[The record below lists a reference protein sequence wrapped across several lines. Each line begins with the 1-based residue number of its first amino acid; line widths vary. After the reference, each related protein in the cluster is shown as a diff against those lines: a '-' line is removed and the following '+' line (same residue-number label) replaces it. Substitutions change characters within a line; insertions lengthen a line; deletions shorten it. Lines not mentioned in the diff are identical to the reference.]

1 MRREFR
7 TLLRSIS
14 TFAVLLTLVLGTSLG
29 VSAKGHGHRLGRHDN
44 GRHLGWTKGR
54 HLGWSHSR
62 HSGVGTNN
70 NLGSNRRSNR
80 DVLTR
85 RDDNRRDRGID
96 MSGHGMDVSG
106 HGHGHAHGRH

>member
-1 MRREFR
+1 
-7 TLLRSIS
+7 
-14 TFAVLLTLVLGTSLG
+14 
-29 VSAKGHGHRLGRHDN
+29 
-44 GRHLGWTKGR
+44 
-54 HLGWSHSR
+54 
-62 HSGVGTNN
+62 VGTNN
-70 NLGSNRRSNR
+70 NLGSIFRSNRRSNR